1 MPPRPLRPE
10 VTLAPGARG
19 SEIAAADRLGIRQAP
34 RDVSLWQIVRES
46 GGLVLRAPDGAGL
59 VVDLQQ
65 GALARRLRAARRDD
79 PLPRAC
85 GLHRRKDAPTVLDAT
100 AGLGRDAMVLAHL
113 GCRVTALERVPA
125 LALLVGEAVAASWLA
140 ARLTIVGGDALAWL
154 ATGPEPHDVVCL
166 DPMFEARGSAQV
178 KKEMQICRQ
187 LAGDPDDPVALF
199 AAARRHARERV
210 VVKRSS
216 SAPPLWPDPSFAVA
230 GERVRFDVYLA
241 PPR

>member
-1 MPPRPLRPE
+1 MPPSQLRPE

-19 SEIAAADRLGIRQAP
+19 SEIAAAARLGIREAP
-34 RDVSLWQIVRES
+34 RDVSQWQIVREAAR
-46 GGLVLRAPDGAGL
+46 LTLRAPDGSAL
-59 VVDLQQ
+59 AIDLQQ

-85 GLHRRKDAPTVLDAT
+85 GLHRRPRPPTVLDAT

-140 ARLTIVGGDALAWL
+140 ERLNIVGADALSWL
-154 ATGPEPHDVVCL
+154 ATAVERHDVVCL
-166 DPMFEARGSAQV
+166 DPMFEARGTAQV
-178 KKEMQICRQ
+178 KQEMQICRQ
-187 LAGDPDDPVALF
+187 LAGEPDDPGALF

-210 VVKRSS
+210 VVKRSA
-216 SAPPLWPDPSFAVA
+216 SAPPLWPAPSFAIA
-230 GERVRFDVYLA
+230 GERVRFDVYLT